1 MMELRLGWLADVLGD
16 SPTLK
21 LSGQAKELLAK
32 GEPVLNLTA
41 GEPDFDTPALIR
53 EAAHEAIDSGP
64 NGYTASAGMPQ
75 LRQAVADHYSAKMG
89 VTISP
94 AEVIVSNGAKQ
105 VLFNALS
112 MFLDPGDEVAVPV
125 PYWVTYPA
133 QIAALR
139 GRMIPVVPTRPGWK
153 ITPEDLE
160 RAGAGRAKAL
170 ILNTPSNPSG
180 AVYTREELSEIADF
194 CRKTSFFILTDEI
207 YEDLVY
213 TDEGH
218 VPLMTVAPD
227 LRHRIVTVTGLSKSY
242 AMTGWRVGFGIAD
255 PSTIGAMNR
264 LQSHST
270 SNINTIAQRASLRA
284 FECGDEVIA
293 MSRSFRTR
301 RDVLV
306 AGLTGIDG
314 VSFTVPDGAF
324 YLLADVSGRINSEK
338 GPGGCWRL
346 AEHLL
351 AEQKLATVPGEPFGV
366 PGHLRLSYALNES
379 ILSEAAERFRRG
391 IETFGG

>member
-1 MMELRLGWLADVLGD
+1 MELRLGWLSDVLGD

-32 GEPVLNLTA
+32 GEPVINLTA

-53 EAAHEAIDSGP
+53 EAAHAAIDSGS
-64 NGYTASAGMPQ
+64 NGYTASAGIPE
-75 LRQAVADHYSAKMG
+75 LRQAVADHYAEKMG
-89 VTISP
+89 VSIGRD
-94 AEVIVSNGAKQ
+94 EVLVSNGAKQ
-105 VLFNALS
+105 ILFNALS
-112 MFLDPGDEVAVPV
+112 MLLDQGDEVAVPV

-139 GRMIPVVPTRPGWK
+139 ARMIPVVPTKPGWK
-153 ITPEDLE
+153 ITAEDLE

-180 AVYTREELSEIADF
+180 AVYTRTELEDLADF

-213 TDEGH
+213 TEEGH
-218 VPLMTVAPD
+218 VPLVTVAPD
-227 LRHRIVTVTGLSKSY
+227 LRHRIVTVSGLSKSY

-255 PSTIGAMNR
+255 KRTISAMNR

-270 SNINTIAQRASLRA
+270 SNVNTIAQKASLKA
-284 FECGDEVIA
+284 FDCRDEV
-293 MSRSFRTR
+293 MSMSKAFRER
-301 RDVLV
+301 RDILV
-306 AGLTGIDG
+306 KGLSGIDG
-314 VSFTVPDGAF
+314 VKFTIPDGAF
-324 YLLADVSGRINSEK
+324 YLLVDVSGRIRSDL

-366 PGHLRLSYALNES
+366 PGHLRLSYALGED
-379 ILSEAAERFRRG
+379 ILVEAADRFRRG
-391 IETFGG
+391 VETFGG

>member
-1 MMELRLGWLADVLGD
+1 MELRLGWLADVLGD

-21 LSGQAKELLAK
+21 LSGQAKELLAR
-32 GEPVLNLTA
+32 GEPVINLTA
-41 GEPDFDTPALIR
+41 GEPDYDTPEPIKA
-53 EAAHEAIDSGP
+53 AAHRALDEGG
-64 NGYTASAGMPQ
+64 NGYTASAGMPS
-75 LRQAVADHYSAKMG
+75 LREAVAAHYSSKMG
-89 VTISP
+89 VTVEP
-94 AEVIVSNGAKQ
+94 AEVIISNGAKQ
-105 VLFNALS
+105 ILFNALS
-112 MFLDPGDEVAVPV
+112 MLLNQGDEVAVPV

-139 GRMIPVVPTRPGWK
+139 GRMIPVVPSSPGWK
-153 ITPEDLE
+153 ITAEDLE

-180 AVYTREELSEIADF
+180 AVYTRTELEELAEY

-227 LRHRIVTVTGLSKSY
+227 LRHRIVTVSGLSKSY

-255 PSTIGAMNR
+255 RKTIGAMNR

-270 SNINTIAQRASLRA
+270 SNVNTIAQKASLAA
-284 FECGDEVIA
+284 FECGDEVAA
-293 MSRSFRTR
+293 MSRSFRAR
-301 RDVLV
+301 RDALV
-306 AGLTGIDG
+306 DGLRGIDG
-314 VSFTVPDGAF
+314 VDFVVPDGAF
-324 YLLADVSGRINSEK
+324 YLLADVRGRIDADK
-338 GPGGCWRL
+338 GPGGDWRL

-351 AEQKLATVPGEPFGV
+351 NEQKLATVPGEPFGV
-366 PGHLRLSYALNES
+366 PGHLRLSYAINEEA
-379 ILSEAAERFRRG
+379 LREAADRFRAG
-391 IETFGG
+391 VETFGG

>member
-1 MMELRLGWLADVLGD
+1 MEMRLGWLADVIDD

-21 LSGQAKELLAK
+21 LDGQAKQLLAR
-32 GEPVLNLTA
+32 GEPVINLTV
-41 GEPDFDTPALIR
+41 GEPDFDTPLRIR
-53 EAAHEAIDSGP
+53 EAAHRALDEGG
-64 NGYTASAGMPQ
+64 NGYTASAGLPA
-75 LRQAVADHYSAKMG
+75 LRRKVADYYAARLG
-89 VTISP
+89 VSISP
-94 AEVIVSNGAKQ
+94 GEVIVSNGAKQ
-105 VLFNALS
+105 ILYNALS
-112 MFLDPGDEVAVPV
+112 ILLNQGDEVAVPV

-139 GRMIPVVPTRPGWK
+139 ARMIPVVPSRPGWK
-153 ITPEDLE
+153 ITPEDLD

-180 AVYTREELSEIADF
+180 AVYTRAELEALAEY

-213 TDEGH
+213 TGEGH

-242 AMTGWRVGFGIAD
+242 AMTGWRIGFGIAD
-255 PSTIGAMNR
+255 EKAIGAMTR

-270 SNINTIAQRASLRA
+270 SNVNTIAQKASLVA
-284 FECGDEVIA
+284 FDCRDEVEA
-293 MSRSFRTR
+293 MAAAFRAR

-306 AGLTGIDG
+306 ADMATIPGLR
-314 VSFTVPDGAF
+314 FLVPDGAF
-324 YLLADVSGRINSEK
+324 YLLADVSGLVDPER
-338 GPGGCWRL
+338 PVGGCWRL

-351 AEQKLATVPGEPFGV
+351 QTEKLAVVPGEPFGV
-366 PGHLRLSYALNES
+366 PNHLRLSYAAGETTLR
-379 ILSEAAERFRRG
+379 EAAARFRRAAA
-391 IETFGG
+391 TFGG

>member
-1 MMELRLGWLADVLGD
+1 MGQLRLGWLSDVLGD

-32 GEPVLNLTA
+32 GEPVVNLTA
-41 GEPDFDTPALIR
+41 GEPDFPTPRRIC
-53 EAAHEAIDSGP
+53 EAAHAALDSGRI
-64 NGYTASAGMPQ
+64 GYTAAAGIPE
-75 LRQAVADHYSAKMG
+75 LRQRVADVYAARTGVAISAK
-89 VTISP
+89 
-94 AEVIVSNGAKQ
+94 EVIVSNGAKQ
-105 VLFNALS
+105 VLYNALS
-112 MFLDPGDEVAVPV
+112 MLLNQGDEVAVPV

-133 QIAALR
+133 QITALR
-139 GRMIPVVPTRPGWK
+139 GRMIPVIPSRPGWK
-153 ITPEDLE
+153 ITAEDLE

-170 ILNTPSNPSG
+170 IMNTPSNPSG
-180 AVYTREELSEIADF
+180 AVYTRAELEELAAYF
-194 CRKTSFFILTDEI
+194 RKTSFFILTDEI

-255 PSTIGAMNR
+255 EQTISAMTR

-270 SNINTIAQRASLRA
+270 SNVNTIAQKAALVAFDCRDEVEAMARA
-284 FECGDEVIA
+284 FQ
-293 MSRSFRTR
+293 RR

-306 AGLTGIDG
+306 EELHDIPGLE
-314 VSFTVPDGAF
+314 FKLPEGAF
-324 YLLADVSGRINSEK
+324 YLLADIRGLLGEGRQT
-338 GPGGCWRL
+338 GGCMRL

-351 AEQKLATVPGEPFGV
+351 GAEKVAVVPGEPFGV
-366 PGHLRLSYALNES
+366 PNHLRLSYADSEETLREAGVRIRRAIES
-379 ILSEAAERFRRG
+379 
-391 IETFGG
+391 FGG

>member
-1 MMELRLGWLADVLGD
+1 MELRLGWLADVLGD

-21 LSGQAKELLAK
+21 LSGQAKELAAR
-32 GEPVLNLTA
+32 GEPVINLTA
-41 GEPDFDTPALIR
+41 GEPDFDTPEPIR
-53 EAAHEAIDSGP
+53 RAAHAALDSGP
-64 NGYTASAGMPQ
+64 NGYTASAGMPA
-75 LRQAVADHYSAKMG
+75 LREAVAGYYSRKLG
-89 VTISP
+89 VTIAP
-94 AEVIVSNGAKQ
+94 GEVIVSNGAKQ
-105 VLFNALS
+105 ILFNALS
-112 MFLDPGDEVAVPV
+112 MLLDPGDEVAVPV

-139 GRMIPVVPTRPGWK
+139 GRMIPVVPSRPGWK
-153 ITPEDLE
+153 INAEDLD

-180 AVYTREELSEIADF
+180 AVYTRAELDELVEY

-213 TDEGH
+213 TEAGH

-255 PSTIGAMNR
+255 AKTIGAMNR

-270 SNINTIAQRASLRA
+270 SNVNTIAQKASLAA
-284 FECGDEVIA
+284 FDCRDEVERMA
-293 MSRSFRTR
+293 RSFRLR

-306 AGLTGIDG
+306 EGLSGIEG
-314 VSFTVPDGAF
+314 VNFTLPDGAF
-324 YLLADVSGRINSEK
+324 YLLADIRDRLDPARGT
-338 GPGGCWRL
+338 GGCWRL

-351 AEQKLATVPGEPFGV
+351 QTQKLATVPGDPFGV
-366 PGHLRLSYALNES
+366 PGHLRLSYAIGEDDLR
-379 ILSEAAERFRRG
+379 EAAARFRTG

>member
-1 MMELRLGWLADVLGD
+1 MGQLRLGWLSDVLGD

-32 GEPVLNLTA
+32 GEPVVNLTA
-41 GEPDFDTPALIR
+41 GEPDFPTPRPIC
-53 EAAHEAIDSGP
+53 EAAHAALDEGRI
-64 NGYTASAGMPQ
+64 GYTAAAGMPE
-75 LRQAVADHYSAKMG
+75 LRQRVAEHYAARTGESISAK
-89 VTISP
+89 
-94 AEVIVSNGAKQ
+94 EVIISNGAKQ
-105 VLFNALS
+105 VLYNALS
-112 MFLDPGDEVAVPV
+112 MLLDQGDEVAVPV

-133 QIAALR
+133 QITALR
-139 GRMIPVVPTRPGWK
+139 GRMIPVIPSRPGWK

-170 ILNTPSNPSG
+170 IMNTPSNPSG
-180 AVYTREELSEIADF
+180 AVYTRAELEELTAYF
-194 CRKTSFFILTDEI
+194 RKTSFFILTDEI

-213 TDEGH
+213 TEEGH

-255 PSTIGAMNR
+255 EQTISAMTR

-270 SNINTIAQRASLRA
+270 SNVNTIAQKAALVAFDCQEEVAAMGRA
-284 FECGDEVIA
+284 FA
-293 MSRSFRTR
+293 HR

-306 AGLTGIDG
+306 EELRGIPGLE
-314 VSFTVPDGAF
+314 FTVPDGAF
-324 YLLADVSGRINSEK
+324 YLLADIRGLLGEGRQT
-338 GPGGCWRL
+338 GGCMRL

-351 AEQKLATVPGEPFGV
+351 GSEKVAVVPGEPFGV
-366 PGHLRLSYALNES
+366 PNHLRLSYAD
-379 ILSEAAERFRRG
+379 SEETLREAGIRIRRAV
-391 IETFGG
+391 ETFEG